1 VEARAFRPAKNAA
14 SKGAFRHGAPGS
26 DFLKHTVANPVV
38 LLPQPDGNY
47 PRGSHAP
54 PFAEPASRA
63 LLPLGYR
70 GRSAPLPGAGGSTG
84 LQPSQYGLHKIP
96 VFSPRR
102 LNLKGA
108 PPLSPFLGDRVGST
122 RYIQMP
128 RCPIRAGFAR
138 SLPKHLN
145 APSALPPCSSPC
157 PPCLSG
163 ELVFPAATSQNGNPW
178 LPSFP
183 HSQISLALG
192 LAAPVNMLRGQVL
205 VCLAP
210 PRSGCGHDPAH

>member
-1 VEARAFRPAKNAA
+1 MEARAFRPAKNAA

-84 LQPSQYGLHKIP
+84 LQPSQYGFHKIP

-128 RCPIRAGFAR
+128 RCPICAGFAR
-138 SLPKHLN
+138 NLPSTSMPRPLC
-145 APSALPPCSSPC
+145 LPVLLRVLCASVVN
-157 PPCLSG
+157 
-163 ELVFPAATSQNGNPW
+163 LVFRNCQLSKRE
-178 LPSFP
+178 
-183 HSQISLALG
+183 SLVTFVSP
-192 LAAPVNMLRGQVL
+192 LANFLW
-205 VCLAP
+205 
-210 PRSGCGHDPAH
+210 RSGWLLR